1 MFNWIFNNFADNRNK
16 NSRSYKFRKKRFEFF
31 LKELNVK
38 HENTILDVG
47 GSEQIWIGSGF
58 EKNVTLLN
66 IEFKYYS
73 KPFKYI
79 KCDATDMSVIPDKSY
94 DIVFS
99 NSVIE
104 HVGNEKRQRA
114 FANEIE
120 RVAKTYWIQ
129 TPNKYFP
136 IEPHF
141 VFPFFQ
147 FLPQKIKTI
156 VALKWKFSHFKIN
169 NDTSE
174 KLILLELS
182 KIKLLSLSEI
192 KELFPGSRIIK
203 EKYFGLRKSLIVV
216 KK

>member
-1 MFNWIFNNFADNRNK
+1 
-16 NSRSYKFRKKRFEFF
+16 
-31 LKELNVK
+31 
-38 HENTILDVG
+38 
-47 GSEQIWIGSGF
+47 
-58 EKNVTLLN
+58 
-66 IEFKYYS
+66 
-73 KPFKYI
+73 
-79 KCDATDMSVIPDKSY
+79 MSVIPDKSY
-94 DIVFS
+94 DIFFS

-156 VALKWKFSHFKIN
+156 VALKWKFYHFKIN

-182 KIKLLSLSEI
+182 RIKLLSLSEI

-203 EKYFGLRKSLIVV
+203 EKYFGLTKSLIAV